1 MFKSH
6 KNPMNYRD
14 TAEDLVSD
22 QSARGAWK
30 RERAKKS
37 SVRRNL
43 KADVLPF
50 ILIIVLLGLS
60 IAMLPSAAGTA
71 YGKAPS
77 FNLTSIDGTA
87 FSLSD
92 FRGKVVLLDLMATW
106 CPVCK
111 EEMPEL
117 VQLHEARPEVV
128 IITITVDPTE
138 TDEMLREFKE
148 TYGADWL
155 FARDTDHIWTN
166 YRNFALPTFVVI
178 DPEGYIS
185 LNTAEAMTAAEFA
198 AAVDRAYAGDGEE
211 PDETEP
217 VGEPTTT
224 WGLFVLAFL
233 TGLLSFFSPC
243 AFPLMPGYISY
254 YLGRYEGGPT
264 FGGSV
269 KAGIAAATGI
279 NGMFALIGGA
289 VALGGV
295 AVKSYVSYLAPGVG
309 IAIILLGVVMLFGK
323 AELFARFGTLLTAS
337 SSKFGGGAR
346 YSGLFLY
353 GVGYGLAAMGCQAP
367 IFIALIFAGLAAGG
381 ALEAF
386 IVFFAF
392 SFGMGCMM
400 LVLSV
405 IVGTAKMKLLER
417 IRALIPY
424 INRACGLILILVGIY
439 FLLEFV

>member
-1 MFKSH
+1 MRRK
-6 KNPMNYRD
+6 
-14 TAEDLVSD
+14 
-22 QSARGAWK
+22 
-30 RERAKKS
+30 
-37 SVRRNL
+37 VRP
-43 KADVLPF
+43 DVFPLM
-50 ILIIVLLGLS
+50 LIIVLLGLS
-60 IAMLPSAAGTA
+60 IAVLPSAAETA
-71 YGKAPS
+71 YGKAPG
-77 FNLTSIDGTA
+77 FNLTSIDGAA
-87 FSLSD
+87 FSLND

-111 EEMPEL
+111 EEMSEL
-117 VQLHEARPEVV
+117 VQVHEARPEVV
-128 IITITVDPTE
+128 IITISVDPTE
-138 TDEMLREFKE
+138 TNEMLREFKE
-148 TYGADWL
+148 TYGAEWL

-178 DPEGYIS
+178 DPAGYIT
-185 LNTAEAMTAAEFA
+185 LNTAEAMTAAEFVA
-198 AAVDRAYAGDGEE
+198 EVDRAYAGDGEA

-217 VGEPTTT
+217 EEEAEPATV
-224 WGLFVLAFL
+224 WGLLVLAFL
-233 TGLLSFFSPC
+233 TGLFSFFSPC

-264 FGGSV
+264 FSGSV
-269 KAGIAAATGI
+269 KAGLAAATGI
-279 NGMFALIGGA
+279 NGIFAVIGGA

-295 AVKSYVSYLAPGVG
+295 AVKSYVSYFAPVVG

-323 AELFARFGTLLTAS
+323 SELFTRFGSLLTAS
-337 SSKFGGGAR
+337 SAKFGGGAR

-386 IVFFAF
+386 IVFLAF
-392 SFGMGCMM
+392 SLGMGCMM

-424 INRACGLILILVGIY
+424 INRACGLILILVGAY
-439 FLLEFV
+439 FLLEIL

>member
-1 MFKSH
+1 VFKSH
-6 KNPMNYRD
+6 IEPMDYRD
-14 TAEDLVSD
+14 AAEDLVSD
-22 QSARGAWK
+22 WSARVARR
-30 RERAKKS
+30 RERTKKS
-37 SVRRNL
+37 SVRRKL
-43 KADVLPF
+43 KADVLPL
-50 ILIIVLLGLS
+50 ILIVVLLGLG
-60 IAMLPSAAGTA
+60 IAVLPSAAGAA
-71 YGKAPS
+71 YGKAHS
-77 FNLTSIDGTA
+77 FNLTSIDGAA

-128 IITITVDPTE
+128 IITISVDPTE

-166 YRNFALPTFVVI
+166 YRNLALPTFVVI
-178 DPEGYIS
+178 DPGGGIS
-185 LNTAEAMTAAEFA
+185 LNTAEALTAAEFA
-198 AAVDRAYAGDGEE
+198 AAVDRAYAGGDEVPE
-211 PDETEP
+211 ETEP
-217 VGEPTTT
+217 LEEPVTV
-224 WGLFVLAFL
+224 WELFVLAFL
-233 TGLLSFFSPC
+233 TGLFSFFSPC

-264 FGGSV
+264 LNGSV

-289 VALGGV
+289 VALGGM

-309 IAIILLGVVMLFGK
+309 IAIILLGVVMLIGK
-323 AELFARFGTLLTAS
+323 AELFAGFGTLLTAY
-337 SSKFGGGAR
+337 SSKFGGGVR

-381 ALEAF
+381 ALKAF
-386 IVFFAF
+386 FVFFAF
-392 SFGMGCMM
+392 SLGMGCMM

-417 IRALIPY
+417 IRGLIPY
-424 INRACGLILILVGIY
+424 INRACGLILILVGAY